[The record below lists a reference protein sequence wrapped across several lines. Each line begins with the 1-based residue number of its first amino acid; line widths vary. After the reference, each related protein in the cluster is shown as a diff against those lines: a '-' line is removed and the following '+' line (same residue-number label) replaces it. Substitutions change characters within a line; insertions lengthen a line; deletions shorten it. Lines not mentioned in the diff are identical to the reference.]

1 MSTFNELFDDLAKTN
16 DRSIIWNNWLEYCIQ
31 INLIN
36 HNGKK
41 TNFYDNEEKY
51 VELMQAWM
59 NELTQELES
68 KPYYDILGHFYEE
81 LIQSK
86 SKASTLGQAYTPQSV
101 TDLMNKLIVDIDD
114 NRMGVANDPTCGS
127 SRTLLSAHVESNGDL
142 ICIGQD
148 LDKTSCQMSVLNFWS
163 HGVRGSILH
172 MDTLT
177 YEFYQGWRVNK
188 YLYHGLPVPHIEE
201 IHSIDEA
208 YDFFELKDNRKS
220 LMANDN
226 IIDNKNDSNN
236 IGIVN
241 DYQPKGKTGQTTLM

>member
-51 VELMQAWM
+51 VELMKAWM

-86 SKASTLGQAYTPQSV
+86 SKSSTLGQAYTPQSV
-101 TDLMNKLIVDIDD
+101 TDLMNKLIVDIED

-201 IHSIDEA
+201 IHSIDEV
-208 YDFFELKDNRKS
+208 YDFFELKNNKKS
-220 LMANDN
+220 SLITNGN
-226 IIDNKNDSNN
+226 NKTDSNN